1 MSRESDSSSSGPREG
16 SGGAA
21 YPSGTPT
28 YGSRQ
33 YPSPN
38 PTQEAPQGAAEDG
51 QARAA
56 AKPEEPKT
64 ETTLTTRIKIN
75 IPGSRPIPPVVMR
88 TPVAEDGVPAP
99 RSGGDEDAPERTSAL
114 PRVDFTPTPERG
126 VPAEPGGANE
136 PTEGRERKSGKGD
149 GERTSDWFAPRKPRS
164 GSATGSTPKPPV
176 PPAPD
181 TTQGF
186 PAPDT
191 TQGFP
196 SPETTQ
202 GFPAPDTTQGFPA
215 PQQGGGPVADLP
227 YFTDAQAPSGHPEP
241 TGPTTGP
248 VTGDMYVPPSG
259 PGASPRDSDL
269 LAAPGPGPAGGPYGG
284 DPQTPPGGVG
294 PLAGGGPAGQPP
306 TPPGGSP
313 LSGSLGATTGVGPL
327 AGSGAGPADGLGT
340 DPAPS
345 LFRDPEPTP
354 TGGVPPEQIS
364 SDTLVSG
371 VPVVPSAE
379 GRAKPPSP
387 PVPGGPGAPAPGGD
401 SAPAPS
407 APKAGK
413 PKKKGRSKVV
423 MAGGLLF
430 VIAGGAY
437 AAGLVM
443 NHADVPN
450 GTTVLGVDIGGT
462 SKEVAVDKLDTALGK
477 RTTAPLTVSV
487 DGQEKEIKPSVAGL
501 ALDTEATVRDVA
513 GRDYNPVTV
522 IGSLF
527 GGTHEADPA
536 VTVDEEKLRDALERL
551 AGDSGTAREGGISF
565 TSGKA
570 VPVYGKE
577 GKGLDVDKAVK
588 AVSDGFQLRAETGQ
602 NKAITLPVTIKR
614 PTVSKAE
621 VDRKLKSFAEPA
633 MSGLVTV
640 RTDAQHSIPFGPDK
654 SLPKILSM
662 RVVNG
667 QLVEHYDLAVLKQ
680 LYGSTF
686 DGVLLE
692 RGDGSKKPVTP
703 EDVESALR
711 LALRGKTPS
720 ERIGV
725 IGKDN

>member
-1 MSRESDSSSSGPREG
+1 M
-16 SGGAA
+16 
-21 YPSGTPT
+21 PT
-28 YGSRQ
+28 
-33 YPSPN
+33 
-38 PTQEAPQGAAEDG
+38 
-51 QARAA
+51 
-56 AKPEEPKT
+56 
-64 ETTLTTRIKIN
+64 
-75 IPGSRPIPPVVMR
+75 
-88 TPVAEDGVPAP
+88 P
-99 RSGGDEDAPERTSAL
+99 RSGGDDDAPERTGSL
-114 PRVDFTPTPERG
+114 PRVDYPPTPERG
-126 VPAEPGGANE
+126 VPTEPGGANE
-136 PTEGRERKSGKGD
+136 PTDGRERKSGKGD
-149 GERTSDWFAPRKPRS
+149 GERTSDWFSPRKPKGGS
-164 GSATGSTPKPPV
+164 SATGSTPR

-196 SPETTQ
+196 V
-202 GFPAPDTTQGFPA
+202 
-215 PQQGGGPVADLP
+215 PQQGGGPVTDLP
-227 YFTDAQAPSGHPEP
+227 YFTDAQSPSGHPEP
-241 TGPTTGP
+241 SGPTTGP
-248 VTGDMYVPPSG
+248 VTGDMYLPPSG
-259 PGASPRDSDL
+259 PGAGPRGGDP
-269 LAAPGPGPAGGPYGG
+269 LAPPGPGPAGGLYGG

-294 PLAGGGPAGQPP
+294 PLAGGGPGGQPP

-327 AGSGAGPADGLGT
+327 SGPGARPADGPGA
-340 DPAPS
+340 DPSAS

-354 TGGVPPEQIS
+354 TGGVPPEPIS

-371 VPVVPSAE
+371 VPVVPSAG

-430 VIAGGAY
+430 VIAAGAY

-462 SKEVAVDKLDTALGK
+462 SKQAAIDKLDTELGK

-487 DGQEKEIKPSVAGL
+487 DGQDKEIKPSVAGL
-501 ALDTEATVRDVA
+501 ALDTETTVRNVA

-527 GGTHEADPA
+527 GGTHEAEPA

-551 AGDSGTAREGGISF
+551 AGNSGTAREGGISF
-565 TSGKA
+565 ATGKA

-602 NKAITLPVTIKR
+602 NKAITLPVTVKR

-640 RTDAQHSIPFGPDK
+640 QTDAQHSIQFGPDK

-662 RVVNG
+662 RVVDG
-667 QLVEHYDLAVLKQ
+667 KLVEHYDLTVLKQ

-711 LALRGKTPS
+711 QALLGKTPS
-720 ERIGV
+720 ERV
-725 IGKDN
+725 SVVGKDN